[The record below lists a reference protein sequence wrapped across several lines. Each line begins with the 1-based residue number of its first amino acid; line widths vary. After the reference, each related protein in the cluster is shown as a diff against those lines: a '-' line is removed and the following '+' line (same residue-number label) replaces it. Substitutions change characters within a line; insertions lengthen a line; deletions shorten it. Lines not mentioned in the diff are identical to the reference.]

1 MYLIVPFQ
9 NISFFK
15 TLKEFLACNACF
27 GLFTKIKKG
36 PGTSFWCIL
45 SAWFFHKNV
54 PYLIIYQWTKFQCHT
69 FFPLPDIKQNM
80 LLSSYSE
87 TVVRFILDQDL
98 KQWLTGRKRG
108 KDRNIK
114 SWISW
119 EQKELL
125 RWNKKTAFIVFEGL
139 SFGEKYKFVKK

>member
-1 MYLIVPFQ
+1 
-9 NISFFK
+9 
-15 TLKEFLACNACF
+15 
-27 GLFTKIKKG
+27 
-36 PGTSFWCIL
+36 
-45 SAWFFHKNV
+45 
-54 PYLIIYQWTKFQCHT
+54 
-69 FFPLPDIKQNM
+69 M

-114 SWISW
+114 SWIPW